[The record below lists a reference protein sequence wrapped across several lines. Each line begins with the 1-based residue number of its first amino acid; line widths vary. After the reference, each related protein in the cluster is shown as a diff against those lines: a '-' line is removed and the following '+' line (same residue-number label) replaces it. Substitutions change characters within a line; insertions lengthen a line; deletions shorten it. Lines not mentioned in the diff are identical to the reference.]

1 MELSKFLTDYLNL
14 TDDQLLL
21 IQKEDATNEEIVNIS
36 KTIAENNLSLYKN
49 STDYKEALA
58 NSKKQGFAEGSRKV
72 KKAFANGLNIPI
84 ENIDEEDATN
94 IVLKV
99 KELITIAPNTK
110 DLEAKLFEANN
121 KIEELSN
128 IIPIKENEIK
138 SQFQEKYNKLIIGK
152 KRAEIL
158 SGKTTIIPTKAIEL
172 ILTGKEATGDVKFVV
187 GENDEIEVHNASGR
201 ILNEK
206 QNGFVSFE
214 DYISSEVAPFV
225 SNNNG
230 APNGVPPSNSTNIHN
245 NNEPKFSDAYIAEL
259 KRYEEMGIK
268 L

>member
-1 MELSKFLTDYLNL
+1 MELNKFLTDYLKL
-14 TDDQLLL
+14 SSEQIAL
-21 IQKEDATNEEIVNIS
+21 IEKEDVSNEEIVSIS

-49 STDYKEALA
+49 STEFKEDLA

-72 KKAFANGLNIPI
+72 KKAFANGLNIEV
-84 ENIDEEDATN
+84 ENIDDEDPLN
-94 IVLKV
+94 IVSKV
-99 KELITIAPNTK
+99 KELITVAPNVK
-110 DLEAKLFEANN
+110 DIENKLFEANN
-121 KIEELSN
+121 KIEELN
-128 IIPIKENEIK
+128 KIIPTKEIEIK
-138 SQFQEKYNKLIIGK
+138 AQFQDKYNKLIIGK

-158 SGKTTIIPTKAIEL
+158 SGKSTIIPTKSIEL

-187 GENDEIEVHNASGR
+187 GENEEIEVHNQSGR

-206 QNGFVSFE
+206 QNGFISFE
-214 DYISSEVAPFV
+214 DYISNEVTPFI

-230 APNGVPPSNSTNIHN
+230 TPNGVPNGGQAPQ

-268 L
+268 I